1 MRRGLGKHGESALL
15 QDLSLLPPAK
25 GDKDTVS
32 VAKKDAVGG
41 AVPYNV
47 VSIRVYP
54 TKRLGGSRKRGAPS
68 ESGLLTMVV
77 VVMLL
82 IITLTRIMMRKRRI
96 KWRW

>member
-47 VSIRVYP
+47 ECLSEYILQSDQEARENVEHRVN
-54 TKRLGGSRKRGAPS
+54 LDC
-68 ESGLLTMVV
+68 
-77 VVMLL
+77 
-82 IITLTRIMMRKRRI
+82 
-96 KWRW
+96 